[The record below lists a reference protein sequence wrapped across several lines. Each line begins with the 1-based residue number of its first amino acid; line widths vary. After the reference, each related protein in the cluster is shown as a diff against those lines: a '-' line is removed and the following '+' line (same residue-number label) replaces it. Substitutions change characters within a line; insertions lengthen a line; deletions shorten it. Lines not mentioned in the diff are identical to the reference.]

1 MKKFLSILFVIS
13 FTLSGVKAQKT
24 AIYNSPEDK
33 YRLGLELFQK
43 EKYGA
48 AREMFSD
55 VFDHVADKKSSF
67 AANVCYYKTLCAI
80 KLFNSDAEQLMLYFA
95 GSYPTHPKQ
104 AYAHFHLG
112 NYLFSA
118 KKYTKALEA
127 YKKSSADDLNVEEK
141 AKYHFSIGY
150 CNFVLNNYDQAK
162 IELTKVMNDNSDYS
176 APAIYYYS
184 HILYSEKKYETALN
198 GFKKLLKDETFK
210 AIVPYYITQ
219 IYYLQQKYDDLIK
232 TAPELLEVSS
242 QKRAPEIARLLGDA
256 NFKTGKYEEAIKY
269 LNIYLGKKQGTINRE
284 DYYQLGFAYY
294 KTGDYPNAIENLQKA
309 VTADDTLSQN
319 IYYHLAD
326 CYIKSDQ
333 KKFATNA
340 FLSAYKLDFDPKITE
355 DALFNYAKLSY
366 ELSYNPYNEAIASF
380 QKYIKLYPNSQRA
393 DDCYG
398 YLVKMY
404 LSTKNYKDAL
414 ESIESIKNKD
424 EKLKAAYQK
433 IAYYRGVELFNDK
446 ELNNAIILFDKAAVI
461 SADNGI
467 TAQAGYWKAEA
478 FYRLA
483 QYDTAARYYQEFLI
497 TPGAFELPCFNTVNY
512 NLGYCYLKNKDYKQ
526 ALASFKKFLSSAS
539 KEDKKITCDANIR
552 AGDCYYI
559 NKDYT
564 ASIDFYDKAISI
576 GATDK
581 DYAMYQKAMSLG
593 VLSKYNEKIS
603 ILQELISKMQKSSY
617 LDDSRFELAN
627 TYLLI
632 NDQNKALQYFKDIID
647 NYPKSAYVKEACL
660 KAGLIYYNL
669 KSDEASL
676 TILKKVVSDYP
687 ATPESKVALI
697 TIRNIYVDQNKPQ
710 EYFAYVKNIP
720 FTNVS
725 NEEQDSITY
734 IAAENTYIH
743 GDCDNATP
751 GFTQYLEKFPNGF
764 FTINANFYR
773 AECLFKASKP
783 EDALINYSY
792 VISQP
797 RSRFTENALL
807 KAAQITFMLKDYTN
821 SVKYYRM
828 LEESAEYKNNIQE
841 SCTGIMRASFL
852 LKDYL
857 TTIKYSRK
865 LLWIEKTPPDLILEA
880 RYKIGK
886 SAYEIDSI
894 SLAQKEFFT
903 CTKLSKGVYAA
914 EAAYYLALIEFN
926 RQNYNETENMIF
938 DIINQYPSYDYWIA
952 KSFILLADVYEKK
965 NNLFQAKQTLQSV
978 IDNYKGT
985 DEIKQTAIDKL
996 KAIEDMEKALKE
1008 KPQPPENQEIHIND
1022 KF

>member
-1 MKKFLSILFVIS
+1 MKKFLIILFVIS
-13 FTLSGVKAQKT
+13 FMLSGVKAQKT
-24 AIYNSPEDK
+24 AIYNNPEDK
-33 YRLGLELFQK
+33 YRLGLELFKK

-48 AREMFSD
+48 AQELFSG
-55 VFDHVADKKSSF
+55 VCDHVRDKNTSI
-67 AANVCYYKTLCAI
+67 AANACYYKTLCAI
-80 KLFNSDAEQLMLYFA
+80 KLFNSNAEQLMMDFA
-95 GSYPTHPKQ
+95 GSYPTHAKLS
-104 AYAHFHLG
+104 YAHFQLG

-118 KKYTKALEA
+118 KKYSKAIDA
-127 YKKSSADDLNVEEK
+127 YKKSGPDDLDADEK
-141 AKYHFSIGY
+141 AKYYFSVGY

-162 IELTKVMNDNSDYS
+162 NELARVMDGSSDYA
-176 APAIYYYS
+176 APATYYYS
-184 HILYSEKKYETALN
+184 HILYSEKKYETALK

-210 AIVPYYITQ
+210 AVVPYYITQ

-232 TAPELLEVSS
+232 TAPELLEASS
-242 QKRAPEIARLLGDA
+242 AKRAPEIARLLGDA
-256 NFKTGKYEEAIKY
+256 NFKISKYEDAIRY
-269 LNIYLGKKQGTINRE
+269 LKIYFEKKQGSISRD
-284 DYYQLGFAYY
+284 DYYQLGYAYY
-294 KTGDYPNAIENLQKA
+294 KTADYTNAIENLQKA
-309 VTADDTLSQN
+309 VTSDDTLSQN

-326 CYIKSDQ
+326 CYIRSDQ

-340 FLSAYKLDFDPKITE
+340 FLSAYKLNFNPKITE

-366 ELSYNPYNEAIASF
+366 ELTYNPYNEAIASF

-393 DDCYG
+393 DECYS

-424 EKLKAAYQK
+424 ERLKTAYQK

-446 ELNNAIILFDKAAVI
+446 ELKDAIELFDKAIGI
-461 SADNGI
+461 SSNNNI

-478 FYRLA
+478 YYRLA
-483 QYDTAARYYQEFLI
+483 QFDTAMVYYQEFLI
-497 TPGAFELPCFNTVNY
+497 TPGAFELPYFNTVNY

-526 ALASFKKFLSSAS
+526 SLACFKKFLASAL
-539 KEDKKITCDANIR
+539 KEDKKIICDAYIR

-559 NKDYT
+559 SKDYT
-564 ASIDFYDKAISI
+564 SSIEYYDKAINM
-576 GATDK
+576 GVTDK
-581 DYAMYQKAMSLG
+581 DYAMYQKASSLG

-632 NDQNKALQYFKDIID
+632 NDQNKALVYFKDIID
-647 NYPKSAYVKEACL
+647 NYPRSAYVKEASL

-669 KSDEASL
+669 KNDEASL

-734 IAAENTYIH
+734 IAAENTYMN

-764 FTINANFYR
+764 FTVNANFYK
-773 AECLFKASKP
+773 AECLFKANKP
-783 EDALINYSY
+783 EDALSNYTN
-792 VISQP
+792 VISLP
-797 RSRFTENALL
+797 LSRFTENALL
-807 KAAQITFMLKDYTN
+807 KAAQITFMLKDYNNTI
-821 SVKYYRM
+821 KYYKI
-828 LEESAEYKNNIQE
+828 LEESAEYKGNIQE
-841 SCTGIMRASFL
+841 SYTGIMRASYL
-852 LKDYL
+852 LKDYPAA
-857 TTIKYSRK
+857 IKYSRK
-865 LLWIEKTPPDLILEA
+865 ILWSEKTPPDLILEA

-886 SAYEIDSI
+886 SAYELDSI

-903 CTKLSKGVYAA
+903 CTKLSKGAYAA
-914 EAAYYLALIEFN
+914 EAAYYLALIQFSK
-926 RQNYNETENMIF
+926 QNYSETENMIF

-952 KSFILLADVYEKK
+952 KSFILLADVYDKK

-978 IDNYKGT
+978 IDNYKGA

-996 KAIEDMEKALKE
+996 KLIEDMEKALKE
-1008 KPQPPENQEIHIND
+1008 KPQPPENQEININD